1 MHSEPPE
8 STRHVAPSAP
18 ESSRVAPGYK
28 KPTNPHGVKRHGR
41 PRQYCCRCKD
51 RFPMDELTMLDTDT
65 TSGPHCWMCV
75 KWATGEWPEGL
86 RNLSEKPFRT
96 SC

>member
-1 MHSEPPE
+1 
-8 STRHVAPSAP
+8 
-18 ESSRVAPGYK
+18 
-28 KPTNPHGVKRHGR
+28 
-41 PRQYCCRCKD
+41 
-51 RFPMDELTMLDTDT
+51 MDELTMLDTDT